1 MEHREGVAVPRDERA
16 DVAVTPERWQRVK
29 EVLYAALER
38 EPPAR
43 ASFLDEACA
52 GDEPL
57 RREVEALLAA
67 HERAGD
73 LLDTPVDEAAVAVL
87 ARSQVESLAGRMIGP
102 YKILSRLGRGGMGE
116 IHLARDTRLGRQ
128 VALKLLPAHL
138 TGDRERLRRFGGE
151 ARAAAA
157 LNHPNVTHI
166 YEIGEAGG
174 THFIAMEYV
183 EGQSL
188 DVRMREPSLD
198 PAALGPIAV
207 QLVDAL
213 EEAHGKGV
221 IHRDIKP
228 ANIMLTPRGQVK
240 VLDFGLAKMAP
251 PAAGFTEASGPSTFS
266 GTSPGMLMG
275 TVAYMSPEQARG
287 EATSAAT
294 DIFSLGI
301 VLYELATG
309 KHPFAADSQIG
320 VMHGILSQ
328 PAVRPSRLNPQIP
341 ANLDDLIL
349 QMLEKDFRLRPSC
362 AEARAVLTGLA
373 QKGPGPEPRAAALPA
388 RRHTVGHG
396 KERLALRAGYDAV
409 VAGHGQLLC
418 VAGEPGIGKTTLVE
432 EFLGGLEAAGESCSI
447 GRGRCSE
454 RLAGTEA
461 YLPIL
466 EALESLLRGEARGA
480 AARTMK
486 LLAPTWYVQFAPFAA
501 GDTSNA
507 RLMADMRAAS
517 QERMKRELGAFLQEI
532 SRTQPVV
539 LFFDD
544 VHWADVST
552 VDVLAYLASKL
563 ATMRVWIVV
572 AYRPSELLLNK
583 HPFLPVKLDLQAHGV
598 CREVALEFL
607 GRDDIARYLALE
619 FPEHR
624 FSAELPALIHAKT
637 EGSPLFMV
645 DLVRYLRA
653 RQVIAQEGGRWTL
666 AQSVPAIERELPESV
681 RSMIERKI
689 DQLDEAERRLLVGA
703 SVQGYE
709 FDSAVVAK
717 AFGMDPAEVEER
729 LETLDRVHAFVRF
742 VDEHEFPDRT
752 LTLRYRFVHVL
763 YQNALYASL
772 RPTRRA
778 ASSAAVAEAL
788 LGFYGEQSSGVASEL
803 AHLYEAARD
812 FPRAAEHFRLAA
824 QRASQ
829 VFASQEAVVLARR
842 GLALLRTLPET
853 SARNE
858 QELALQVVLGNTLMA
873 AKGYSAAETEQTYAR
888 ARELCHQIGETP
900 HLTPVLW
907 GSYAVY
913 LVRADFRNARA
924 LAEEFVSLA
933 ERQRDPAVVAG
944 HRAVGLPS
952 LCLADLTLARGEFE
966 QSIALYDPAQHR
978 SLAYLFGHDQGV
990 ASLLNLALALWL
1002 LGYPEQALRRCEEAI
1017 ELVRPI
1023 RHVNSQAYAL
1033 YFSAMHYQFRRDPHR
1048 ARERAEA
1055 AIALAAEQ
1063 ELAQWSAWSMPIGG
1077 WAMAEHGQTGEGI
1090 ARIREGLAAAQTIR
1104 AEMFRSYYLCL
1115 LAEAYRRAGLP
1126 RSGLAELAAAQT
1138 LMEKN
1143 DERFWEAELYRLRGE
1158 LLLQDAASAGRP
1170 DSPSG
1175 PEAEE
1180 CFGKSLDVARRQGA
1194 RSLELRSA
1202 MSLSRLWQREGKR
1215 AQARQIV
1222 ADVYG
1227 WFTEGFDTEDLKDA
1241 RARLDELA

>member
-1 MEHREGVAVPRDERA
+1 
-16 DVAVTPERWQRVK
+16 VTPERWQRVK
-29 EVLYAALER
+29 EVLYATLER
-38 EPPAR
+38 EPAAR
-43 ASFLDEACA
+43 AGFLAEACA

-57 RREVEALLAA
+57 RLEVEALLAS

-73 LLDTPVDEAAVAVL
+73 LLETPVAEAAIAVL
-87 ARSQVESLAGRMIGP
+87 ALTQAESLAGRMVGP

-128 VALKLLPAHL
+128 VALKLLPSHL
-138 TGDRERLRRFGGE
+138 TGDRDRLRRFQQE

-166 YEIGEAGG
+166 YEIGETEG

-183 EGQSL
+183 QGQSL
-188 DVRMREPSLD
+188 DVRMLEQSLD
-198 PAALGPIAV
+198 PQALGPIAV
-207 QLVDAL
+207 QLVEAL
-213 EEAHGKGV
+213 EEAHAKSV

-228 ANIMLTPRGQVK
+228 ANIMITPRGQVK
-240 VLDFGLAKMAP
+240 VLDFGLAKIAQA
-251 PAAGFTEASGPSTFS
+251 AAGSTEASVPSTFA
-266 GTSPGMLMG
+266 GTNPGMPMG

-287 EATSAAT
+287 EPTTDAT

-309 KHPFAADSQIG
+309 QHPFGADSQIG

-362 AEARAVLTGLA
+362 AEARAVLTGPA
-373 QKGPGPEPRAAALPA
+373 PKGPGPAQRAAGLPA
-388 RRHTVGHG
+388 RRHTVGHQ
-396 KERLALRAGYDAV
+396 KERLELRTGYDAV
-409 VAGHGQLLC
+409 VAGHGLLLC

-432 EFLGGLEAAGESCSI
+432 EFLGGLPASGGPCSI

-466 EALESLLRGEARGA
+466 EALESLLRGEAQGA
-480 AARTMK
+480 AARLMK
-486 LLAPTWYVQFAPFAA
+486 LLAPSWYVQFAPFAA
-501 GDTSNA
+501 GDTTI
-507 RLMADMRAAS
+507 RMMADMRASS
-517 QERMKRELGAFLQEI
+517 QERMKRELSAFLQEI

-539 LFFDD
+539 FFFDD

-552 VDVLAYLASKL
+552 VDVLAYVASRLA
-563 ATMRVWIVV
+563 AMRVLIVV

-598 CREVALEFL
+598 CRDIALEFL
-607 GRDDIARYLALE
+607 SRRDIERYLALE

-624 FSAELPALIHAKT
+624 FSPELPAVIHAKT

-653 RQVIAQEGGRWTL
+653 RQVIAQEQGRWTL
-666 AQSVPAIERELPESV
+666 AQSIPAVERELPESV

-709 FDSAVVAK
+709 FDSAVVAR
-717 AFGMDPAEVEER
+717 AFGMDAAEVEER
-729 LETLDRVHAFVRF
+729 LEALDRVHAFVRF

-812 FPRAAEHFRLAA
+812 FPRAAEYFRLAA

-842 GLALLRTLPET
+842 GLALLQTLPET
-853 SARNE
+853 AARNE

-952 LCLADLTLARGEFE
+952 LCLADLTVARGEFE

-990 ASLLNLALALWL
+990 ASLLNLGLALWL
-1002 LGYPEQALRRCEEAI
+1002 LGYPEQAIRRSEEAI

-1033 YFSAMHYQFRRDPHR
+1033 YFSAMNYQFRRDPQR

-1055 AIALAAEQ
+1055 AIALSAEQ

-1077 WAMAEHGQTGEGI
+1077 WAMAAHGQTGEGI
-1090 ARIREGLAAAQTIR
+1090 ARIREGLDAAQAIR

-1115 LAEAYRRAGLP
+1115 LAEAYGRAGLP
-1126 RSGLAELAAAQT
+1126 RSGLAELEAAQT
-1138 LMEKN
+1138 LVEKN

-1158 LLLQDAASAGRP
+1158 LLLQDSALGGRP
-1170 DSPSG
+1170 DSPPG
-1175 PEAEE
+1175 PSAEA
-1180 CFGKSLDVARRQGA
+1180 CFRKGIDIARRQGA
-1194 RSLELRSA
+1194 KSLELRSA
-1202 MSLSRLWQREGKR
+1202 MSLSRLWQQEGKR
-1215 AQARQIV
+1215 EQARQIV
-1222 ADVYG
+1222 ADVYA
-1227 WFTEGFDTEDLKDA
+1227 WFTEGFDTEDLKE
-1241 RARLDELA
+1241 ARLRLEELS

>member
-1 MEHREGVAVPRDERA
+1 M
-16 DVAVTPERWQRVK
+16 TPERWQRVK
-29 EVLYAALER
+29 DVLYAALER
-38 EPPAR
+38 EPATR

-52 GDEPL
+52 ADAPL
-57 RREVEALLAA
+57 RGEVEALLTS
-67 HERAGD
+67 HEQAGD
-73 LLDTPVDEAAVAVL
+73 LLETPVAETAVAVL
-87 ARSQVESLAGRMIGP
+87 ARSQAESLSGRTVGP
-102 YKILSRLGRGGMGE
+102 YKILSRLGHGGMGE

-128 VALKLLPAHL
+128 VALKLLPSHL
-138 TGDRERLRRFGGE
+138 TGDRERLRRFQQE

-166 YEIGEAGG
+166 YEIGEADG

-183 EGQSL
+183 DGHPL
-188 DVRMREPSLD
+188 DVGMREQSID
-198 PAALGPIAV
+198 AASFGPIAL

-213 EEAHGKGV
+213 DEAHGKGV
-221 IHRDIKP
+221 VHRDIKP
-228 ANIMLTPRGQVK
+228 ANIMITPRGQVK
-240 VLDFGLAKMAP
+240 VLDFGLAKVAP
-251 PAAGFTEASGPSTFS
+251 PAPGLTDTGGPSTFD
-266 GTSPGMLMG
+266 GTNPGMLMG
-275 TVAYMSPEQARG
+275 TVAYMSPEQVRG

-309 KHPFAADSQIG
+309 RHPFGAGSQIG
-320 VMHGILSQ
+320 VMNGILSQ
-328 PAVRPSRLNPQIP
+328 PAVRPSRLNPEIP
-341 ANLDDLIL
+341 ANLDELIL
-349 QMLEKDFRLRPSC
+349 QMLEKDVRLRPSC
-362 AEARAVLTGLA
+362 AEARTALTGHAGTGPTPQPRTARLA
-373 QKGPGPEPRAAALPA
+373 AG
-388 RRHTVGHG
+388 RHTVGQQ
-396 KERLALRAGYDAV
+396 KERLELRASYDGVA
-409 VAGHGQLLC
+409 AGHGLVLC

-432 EFLGGLEAAGESCSI
+432 EFLGSLEASGEACSI

-466 EALESLLRGEARGA
+466 EALESLLRGETRGA
-480 AARTMK
+480 AARVMK
-486 LLAPTWYVQFAPFAA
+486 LLAPTWYVQFAPLAA
-501 GDTSNA
+501 GDTTI

-517 QERMKRELGAFLQEI
+517 QERMKRELSAFLQEI

-552 VDVLAYLASKL
+552 VDVLAYLASRM
-563 ATMRVWIVV
+563 AGMRVLIVV

-583 HPFLPVKLDLQAHGV
+583 HPLLPVKQEMQAHGV
-598 CREVALEFL
+598 CRDVAMEFL
-607 GRDDIARYLALE
+607 SRRDIERYLALE

-624 FSAELPALIHAKT
+624 FSPELPAVIHAKT

-653 RQVIAQEGGRWTL
+653 RQVIAQEQGRWTL
-666 AQSVPAIERELPESV
+666 AQSIPAIERELPESV

-689 DQLDEAERRLLVGA
+689 DQLDETARRLLVGA

-717 AFGMDPAEVEER
+717 AFEMDAAEVEER
-729 LETLDRVHAFVRF
+729 LEALDRVHGFVRF
-742 VDEHEFPDRT
+742 VEEHEFPDRT

-778 ASSAAVAEAL
+778 ASSAAVAESL
-788 LGFYGEQSSGVASEL
+788 LGFYGEQSGGVASEL

-842 GLALLRTLPET
+842 GLALLQTLPET
-853 SARNE
+853 AARDA

-873 AKGYSAAETEQTYAR
+873 AKGYSAAETEQTYTR
-888 ARELCHQIGETP
+888 ARELCHRVGETP

-924 LAEEFVSLA
+924 LAEEFVTLA

-952 LCLADLTLARGEFE
+952 LCLADLTVAREQFE
-966 QSIALYDPAQHR
+966 QGIALYDPAQHR
-978 SLAYLFGHDQGV
+978 SLAYLFGHEQGV
-990 ASLLNLALALWL
+990 ASLLNYALALWL

-1017 ELVRPI
+1017 DLVRPI

-1033 YFSAMHYQFRRDPHR
+1033 YFSAMHYQFRRDPRR
-1048 ARERAEA
+1048 AREQAEA

-1090 ARIREGLAAAQTIR
+1090 ARLREGLDAARAIR
-1104 AEMFRSYYLCL
+1104 AEMFRSYYFCL
-1115 LAEAYRRAGLP
+1115 LAEAYGRAGLP
-1126 RSGLAELAAAQT
+1126 RSGLAELAEALA
-1138 LMEKN
+1138 LAEKN
-1143 DERFWEAELYRLRGE
+1143 DERFWEAELYRLQGE
-1158 LLLQDAASAGRP
+1158 LLLQDAALGGQQDAPPGPSA
-1170 DSPSG
+1170 
-1175 PEAEE
+1175 EA
-1180 CFGKSLDVARRQGA
+1180 CFRKGLDVARRQGA

-1202 MSLSRLWQREGKR
+1202 MSLSRLWQHEGKR
-1215 AQARQIV
+1215 EQARQIV
-1222 ADVYG
+1222 ADVYA
-1227 WFTEGFDTEDLKDA
+1227 WFTEGFDSEDLKDA
-1241 RARLDELA
+1241 RAQLERLR

>member
-1 MEHREGVAVPRDERA
+1 M
-16 DVAVTPERWQRVK
+16 TPERWQRVK
-29 EVLYAALER
+29 EVLYATLER
-38 EPPAR
+38 EPSAR
-43 ASFLDEACA
+43 AGFLDETCA

-57 RREVEALLAA
+57 RLEVEALLAS
-67 HERAGD
+67 HEQAGD
-73 LLDTPVDEAAVAVL
+73 LLDTPVAEAAVAVL
-87 ARSQVESLAGRMIGP
+87 AQSQVESLAGRMVGP
-102 YKILSRLGRGGMGE
+102 YKILTRVGRGGMGE

-128 VALKLLPAHL
+128 VALKLLPSHL
-138 TGDRERLRRFGGE
+138 IGDRERLRRFQQE

-166 YEIGEAGG
+166 YEIGEAEG

-188 DVRMREPSLD
+188 DVRMREQSL
-198 PAALGPIAV
+198 PPLALGPIAV

-221 IHRDIKP
+221 THRDIKP
-228 ANIMLTPRGQVK
+228 ANIMITPRGQVK
-240 VLDFGLAKMAP
+240 VLDFGLAKMAQA
-251 PAAGFTEASGPSTFS
+251 AAGSTEAGDPSTFA
-266 GTSPGMLMG
+266 GTNPGVLMG

-287 EATSAAT
+287 EPTSDAT

-309 KHPFAADSQIG
+309 QHPFGVDSQIG
-320 VMHGILSQ
+320 VMNGILSQ

-373 QKGPGPEPRAAALPA
+373 QKGPEPRATALPA
-388 RRHTVGHG
+388 RRHTVGHQ

-409 VAGHGQLLC
+409 VAGHGLLLC

-432 EFLGGLEAAGESCSI
+432 EFLGGLEAAGEPCSI

-466 EALESLLRGEARGA
+466 EALESLLRGGARGS
-480 AARTMK
+480 AARMMK

-517 QERMKRELGAFLQEI
+517 QERMKRELSAFLQEI

-552 VDVLAYLASKL
+552 VDVLAYLASRL
-563 ATMRVWIVV
+563 AAMRVLIVV

-598 CREVALEFL
+598 CRDVALEFL
-607 GRDDIARYLALE
+607 GRGDIERYLALE

-624 FSAELPALIHAKT
+624 FSPELPAVIHAKT

-653 RQVIAQEGGRWTL
+653 RQVIAQEQGRWTL
-666 AQSVPAIERELPESV
+666 AQSIPAIERELPESV

-717 AFGMDPAEVEER
+717 AFGMDAAEVEER
-729 LETLDRVHAFVRF
+729 LEALDRVYAFVRF

-778 ASSAAVAEAL
+778 ASSAAVAAAL
-788 LGFYGEQSSGVASEL
+788 LAFYGEQSSAVASEL

-842 GLALLRTLPET
+842 GLALLQTLPET
-853 SARNE
+853 GARNE
-858 QELALQVVLGNTLMA
+858 QELSLQVVLGNTLMA
-873 AKGYSAAETEQTYAR
+873 AKGYSSPETEQTYAR

-990 ASLLNLALALWL
+990 ASLLNLGLALWL
-1002 LGYPEQALRRCEEAI
+1002 LGYPDQALRRSEEAI

-1033 YFSAMHYQFRRDPHR
+1033 YFSAMNYQFRRDPQR

-1055 AIALAAEQ
+1055 AIALSAEQ

-1077 WAMAEHGQTGEGI
+1077 WAMARHGQTGEGI
-1090 ARIREGLAAAQTIR
+1090 ARMREGLDAAQAIR

-1115 LAEAYRRAGLP
+1115 LAEAYGRAGLP

-1138 LMEKN
+1138 LVEKN

-1158 LLLQDAASAGRP
+1158 LLLQDAALGGRP
-1170 DSPSG
+1170 DSPPG
-1175 PEAEE
+1175 PSAEE
-1180 CFGKSLDVARRQGA
+1180 CFRKGIDIARRQGA
-1194 RSLELRSA
+1194 KSLELRAA
-1202 MSLSRLWQREGKR
+1202 MSLSRLWQHEGKR
-1215 AQARQIV
+1215 DQARQIV
-1222 ADVYG
+1222 ADIYG
-1227 WFTEGFDTEDLKDA
+1227 WFTEGFDTEDLKEA
-1241 RARLDELA
+1241 RARLDELS